1 MTDAEIRRSVR
12 RGVALLLVPVSLLL
26 VQQTGDVSGWLPD
39 VSLAV
44 GVVLLGLATLYLVA
58 SGLRQLS
65 GAANTP
71 F

>member
-1 MTDAEIRRSVR
+1 MADTEIRRSVR

-26 VQQTGDVSGWLPD
+26 VQQTGDASGWLPD